1 MYIQT
6 WHGDAIPLW
15 YSVYVVLSRSSGLW
29 SPIDTASSP
38 NYHPANSFSAFGPNN
53 SFNLTGGKLLCSQPE
68 ECGVTGVTLQF
79 ERSQLTM
86 VCVCLFCS
94 FHWNES
100 PKVIGASAELA
111 WVHPPILVHLG
122 HTEQRLSAPLAQQL
136 QLPDCPNFSKSA
148 QIFPLLMIT
157 RPCSD
162 PVSTCVCSERR
173 QDALRMFNL
182 PLLHTHTL
190 FQRTTE
196 LVNPIFKIL
205 RLDAFGET

>member
-6 WHGDAIPLW
+6 WDRDTIPLW
-15 YSVYVVLSRSSGLW
+15 YSVYVVLFSRSSGLW

-53 SFNLTGGKLLCSQPE
+53 SFNLTGGTLCCSRPD

-79 ERSQLTM
+79 ECSQVNHG
-86 VCVCLFCS
+86 VCVCVFSS
-94 FHWNES
+94 FHRNES

-111 WVHPPILVHLG
+111 GVHPPILVHLG

-148 QIFPLLMIT
+148 QIFPLLMIP

-162 PVSTCVCSERR
+162 PVSTCVPSERLR
-173 QDALRMFNL
+173 DALRMFNL
-182 PLLHTHTL
+182 PLLHTHCFNSPL
-190 FQRTTE
+190 
-196 LVNPIFKIL
+196 N
-205 RLDAFGET
+205 